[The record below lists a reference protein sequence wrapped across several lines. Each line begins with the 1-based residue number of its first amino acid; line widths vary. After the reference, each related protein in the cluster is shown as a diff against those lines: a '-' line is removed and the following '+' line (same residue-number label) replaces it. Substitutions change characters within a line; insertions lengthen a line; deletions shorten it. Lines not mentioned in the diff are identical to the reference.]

1 MSDHQILFVD
11 DEPHVLSAI
20 RRGLRNDFKLVTAEG
35 SKEALALFEQ
45 GEKFSVIVSDCRMP
59 EMDGIQLLERI
70 AQLSPTTIR
79 ILLTGNTDQETAVR
93 AVNDGDVFRFLN
105 KPCNSEQLK
114 LVLGQALRQF
124 ELVTVEKDLLEQTL
138 KGSIQVLADLLGI
151 VKPESFGRSNRLR
164 RKAREVADHVD
175 GIDRWQLDAAAL
187 LSQLGCVNVAEST
200 LNKLLDG
207 EVLDRQE
214 RADFISHPSLGAELI
229 GRIPRMER
237 VAEIILYQNKT
248 FDGRGFPTDDKKG
261 EQIPLEARVLSAVLA
276 YDELKSQDISDA
288 AIMEELRATKGRFD
302 PKIIDALEKSVDLA
316 SSCIITRMMPSEMR
330 LGLVIEQDV
339 KNAEGVMLLCSGQEV
354 TPAIMEHLLKFQ
366 KSGAITKRI
375 LVSEPKPEP
384 EPESAERDVA

>member
-45 GEKFSVIVSDCRMP
+45 GKKFSVIVSDCRMP

-70 AQLSPTTIR
+70 AVISPNTIR

-124 ELVTVEKDLLEQTL
+124 ELVTAEKELLEKTL
-138 KGSIQVLADLLGI
+138 RGSIQVLADLLGI

-164 RKAREVADHVD
+164 RKAREVADHIG
-175 GIDRWQLDAAAL
+175 GIKRWELDAAAL
-187 LSQLGCVNVAEST
+187 LSQLGCVSVAEST

-214 RADFISHPSLGAELI
+214 RADYISHPLLGADLI
-229 GRIPRMER
+229 GRIPRMGR

-248 FDGRGFPTDDKKG
+248 FDGRGFPIDDRKG
-261 EQIPLEARVLSAVLA
+261 DRIPLEARVLNVVLA

-288 AIMEELRATKGRFD
+288 AIMEELRREAGRFD
-302 PKIIDALEKSVDLA
+302 PAVIDALEKSVDLA
-316 SSCIITRMMPSEMR
+316 SSGIVTRMMPSEMR

-375 LVSEPKPEP
+375 LVSEPQQ
-384 EPESAERDVA
+384 ESDERDVA

>member
-1 MSDHQILFVD
+1 MSDHLILFVD

-35 SKEALALFEQ
+35 SKQALALFEG

-59 EMDGIQLLERI
+59 EMDGIQLLEHVTRI
-70 AQLSPTTIR
+70 SPMTIR

-105 KPCNSEQLK
+105 KPCNSDQLK

-124 ELVTVEKDLLEQTL
+124 ELITAEKDLLEKTL
-138 KGSIQVLADLLGI
+138 RGSIQVLADLLGI

-164 RKAREVADHVD
+164 RKARELADHID
-175 GIDRWQLDAAAL
+175 GVRKWELDAAAL
-187 LSQLGCVNVAEST
+187 LSQLGCINVAEST
-200 LNKLLDG
+200 LKKLLDG

-214 RADFISHPSLGAELI
+214 RADFIAHPMLGADLI

-237 VAEIILYQNKT
+237 VAEIILYQNKSY
-248 FDGRGFPTDDKKG
+248 DGRGFPVDDKKG
-261 EQIPLEARVLSAVLA
+261 DRIPLEARVLSAVLA

-288 AIMEELRATKGRFD
+288 VIMEKLRAEKGQFD
-302 PKIIDALEKSVDLA
+302 PDIIDALEKSVDLA
-316 SSCIITRMMPSEMR
+316 SSGITTRMMPSEMR
-330 LGLVIEQDV
+330 LGLIIEQDV

-354 TPAIMEHLLKFQ
+354 TPAIMEHLMKFQ

-375 LVSEPKPEP
+375 LVSEPQ
-384 EPESAERDVA
+384 PESAERDVA